1 MGNDGCSHWILGYP
15 VFKHTKLSPRTGF
28 SSSASLRSALHPSD
42 AAAHWSPR
50 QEENMPRAWLL
61 VGYFSRHLSSR
72 AMRKNLCHQLGTYNT
87 YAIFLYIGVCPHDIH
102 MLSWVWHRKIQCM
115 FIYIYIILCI
125 KKDKQNERDKER
137 ERETYTMHIATG
149 WQYAPSPPKTERGMP
164 WIPRPMLSRP
174 RISLSDLGAHS
185 KGMS

>member
-1 MGNDGCSHWILGYP
+1 
-15 VFKHTKLSPRTGF
+15 
-28 SSSASLRSALHPSD
+28 
-42 AAAHWSPR
+42 
-50 QEENMPRAWLL
+50 MPRAWLL

-164 WIPRPMLSRP
+164 
-174 RISLSDLGAHS
+174 
-185 KGMS
+185 